1 MRHRTATSTAI
12 IIALVTTGGCA
23 PLPDLSGYTAATS
36 TVRQSVASAGTAV
49 SSEADRAR
57 EVMIGPANVE
67 TLRKAKAEFDASW
80 AKNRRAMDAMV
91 RYAASIEAIATAGNE
106 GAKSAAEVAD
116 QLQGLIGALGVPI
129 APAVGVAVS
138 TGEKLFAQL
147 ALVRAAKSLKASL
160 ASADP
165 AVRELQ
171 GVLSDNIADAER
183 AYNQLAMA
191 ELGTIGFAAPGGFGD
206 VIAADQSLSATAAD
220 RAAALDKAL
229 ADGSAARA
237 AALRGELATIAEARA
252 AIAPQLA
259 DYQAKRAA
267 IEARRRAARSLF
279 GASRDALTA
288 WTESH
293 AELVIAINTR
303 RPVTL
308 ASLEAAV
315 ADIRELIKQWRA
327 L

>member
-1 MRHRTATSTAI
+1 MRHRTITSTAI
-12 IIALVTTGGCA
+12 MIALIIQTGCA

-49 SSEADRAR
+49 SSEADRAG
-57 EVMIGPANVE
+57 EVMIGPANIE
-67 TLRKAKAEFDASW
+67 ALRKAKAEFDTSW

-91 RYAASIEAIATAGNE
+91 RYASSIEAIAAAGNQ
-106 GAKSAAEVAD
+106 GAKSAGAVAD
-116 QLQGLIGALGVPI
+116 QLQGLIGALGLPI
-129 APAVGVAVS
+129 APAVGVVLN

-160 ASADP
+160 AAADP

-171 GVLSDNIADAER
+171 GILSDNIAEAER
-183 AYNQLAMA
+183 AHNQLVKA
-191 ELGTIGFAAPGGFGD
+191 ELDTIGFAAPGGFGD
-206 VIAADQSLSATAAD
+206 IIATDQSLGALAAD
-220 RAAALDKAL
+220 H
-229 ADGSAARA
+229 A
-237 AALRGELATIAEARA
+237 AALRAELQTIADARV

-267 IEARRRAARSLF
+267 IEVRQRAARALF

-288 WTESH
+288 WTEAH

-308 ASLEAAV
+308 ASLDAAV
-315 ADIRELIKQWRA
+315 VDIRELIKQWRA

>member
-1 MRHRTATSTAI
+1 MRHRTITSTAI
-12 IIALVTTGGCA
+12 MIALIIQTGCA

-49 SSEADRAR
+49 SSEADRAG
-57 EVMIGPANVE
+57 EVMIGPANIE
-67 TLRKAKAEFDASW
+67 ALRKAKAEFDTSW

-91 RYAASIEAIATAGNE
+91 RYASSIEAIAAAGNQ
-106 GAKSAAEVAD
+106 GAKSAGAVAD
-116 QLQGLIGALGVPI
+116 QLQGLIGALGLPI
-129 APAVGVAVS
+129 APAVGVVLN

-160 ASADP
+160 AAADP

-171 GVLSDNIADAER
+171 GILSDNIAEAER
-183 AYNQLAMA
+183 AHNQLVKA
-191 ELGTIGFAAPGGFGD
+191 ELDTIGFAAPGGFGD
-206 VIAADQSLSATAAD
+206 IIATDQSLGALAAD
-220 RAAALDKAL
+220 HAAALDKAL
-229 ADGSAARA
+229 ADGNRARA
-237 AALRGELATIAEARA
+237 AALRAELQTIADARV

-267 IEARRRAARSLF
+267 IEVRQRAARALF

-288 WTESH
+288 WTEAH

-308 ASLEAAV
+308 ASLDAAV
-315 ADIRELIKQWRA
+315 VDIRELIKQWRA